1 MADKS
6 YLFDIQD
13 MTISVTYIICIF
25 LTRPPPQKKKK
36 IKSIKS
42 LPVCISIYI
51 LHVRLFSINEGIIE
65 IVKPILVKTK
75 EYKYS

>member
-6 YLFDIQD
+6 YLFDNF
-13 MTISVTYIICIF
+13 SYVYYLYIF
-25 LTRPPPQKKKK
+25 NPPPPP

-51 LHVRLFSINEGIIE
+51 LHVRHFSIDEGLIE

>member
-6 YLFDIQD
+6 YLFDIQE
-13 MTISVTYIICIF
+13 MAISVTYIICIF
-25 LTRPPPQKKKK
+25 STRTPPPPPNC
-36 IKSIKS
+36 

-51 LHVRLFSINEGIIE
+51 LHARPFSIDEGIIE
-65 IVKPILVKTK
+65 TVKPILVKTK